1 MVVSYLKS
9 LQGEGPVLPSHSL
22 VPTWIHG
29 SHPDWKFH
37 GLNLHH
43 LEREPLVPTC
53 VQASSL
59 LSICVQRG
67 LLGESPPSPCAR
79 PHFTDALAAACGQPG
94 QSEVKPDPGGPG
106 RGTSPG
112 SQPAR
117 RGQPTSGTR
126 ECPGHSGRQQHSG
139 HRLPVT
145 SFLRQAGGVQ
155 GATARTTRWSLT
167 AALWAGPT
175 SCSVQF

>member
-43 LEREPLVPTC
+43 LEKEPLVPTC
-53 VQASSL
+53 VRASSL

-67 LLGESPPSPCAR
+67 LQGESPHTVCQATVHRCPCRRLWAARSERSEARSRRAWKRDVTRKPASPAR
-79 PHFTDALAAACGQPG
+79 PAHLGD
-94 QSEVKPDPGGPG
+94 
-106 RGTSPG
+106 
-112 SQPAR
+112 
-117 RGQPTSGTR
+117 TR
-126 ECPGHSGRQQHSG
+126 MPRAQRQ
-139 HRLPVT
+139 T
-145 SFLRQAGGVQ
+145 
-155 GATARTTRWSLT
+155 ATQ
-167 AALWAGPT
+167 WAPT
-175 SCSVQF
+175 SCHFFPQAGRWCAGGDCQERLGGL